1 MIPNV
6 PFLHSLNHVTKKK
19 QFDRIAIRG
28 RNRDIP
34 FTSLS

>member
-28 RNRDIP
+28 NRDIP
-34 FTSLS
+34 FTSLP